1 MSFILDALRKSE
13 IERQRQSGPSIAEFP
28 IARQDRRLPIAL
40 VVIGLLLAVN
50 IAVVVYFMLRDTGS
64 PAAVAASATP
74 TAEPLPPPATSPAAT
89 PAAQPP
95 PAAGSQLASQSL
107 PAELE
112 LEPPAVYYDAP
123 ATEAPDPPDPTLL
136 PEAVA
141 RPGVAYGDAPQGDDL
156 PSVAAAT
163 GLPELSV
170 DLHIFAA
177 DPAKRAVFINGRR
190 YTQGARTAE
199 GPVVEEITPEGAVLS
214 YRGRRFQLPRL

>member
-28 IARQDRRLPIAL
+28 IARQDHRLPIAL

-74 TAEPLPPPATSPAAT
+74 TSEPPPATV

-95 PAAGSQLASQSL
+95 PAARSPLESQSL
-107 PAELE
+107 PAELQ
-112 LEPPAVYYDAP
+112 LEPPAVYYDSP
-123 ATEAPDPPDPTLL
+123 ATEAPDAPDPTLL

-141 RPGVAYGDAPQGDDL
+141 RPGVDYGDAPQGDDL
-156 PSVAAAT
+156 ASVAAAT

-170 DLHIFAA
+170 DLHVFTA